1 MCLQCRRL
9 LPLPKAFTRAAISWA
24 CSITAGQAGRH
35 PLQRGVSPLLSCP
48 CLRLQEARKSEEDKA
63 KEQEQAANAYLHLNS
78 YLALPPPS
86 AAPDGGM
93 GAQQPYGG
101 AYGGMPQQF

>member
-1 MCLQCRRL
+1 
-9 LPLPKAFTRAAISWA
+9 
-24 CSITAGQAGRH
+24 
-35 PLQRGVSPLLSCP
+35 V
-48 CLRLQEARKSEEDKA
+48 LRDRFGMT
-63 KEQEQAANAYLHLNS
+63 QEQAANAYLHLNS

-101 AYGGMPQQF
+101 GYGGMPQQF